1 MHSILLDIA
10 KLSGLPTYT
19 LTFQQHITVT
29 VFPHPTMMVNLM
41 CQFG

>member
-10 KLSGLPTYT
+10 KLRGLPAYT

-29 VFPHPTMMVNLM
+29 IFSHPTMMVNLM
-41 CQFG
+41 CQVG